1 MPTITAWP
9 TQKPPTR
16 SASRGG
22 SPGTVAS
29 TSTPAGLPHPP
40 QAHSAGTRHS
50 AAGHLAV
57 DAIAVASF
65 GSPVDGAAGRR
76 RGYYGAQRRPA
87 GTSLATRMGRS
98 RLGQGRTGPDG
109 VADLGPLGRV
119 QGLVLLEV
127 GKLE

>member
-1 MPTITAWP
+1 MPTITACP
-9 TQKPPTR
+9 RQKPPTR

-29 TSTPAGLPHPP
+29 TS
-40 QAHSAGTRHS
+40 S

-57 DAIAVASF
+57 DAIAVASLF
-65 GSPVDGAAGRR
+65 PVDGAAGRR

-98 RLGQGRTGPDG
+98 SLGQGRTGPDG